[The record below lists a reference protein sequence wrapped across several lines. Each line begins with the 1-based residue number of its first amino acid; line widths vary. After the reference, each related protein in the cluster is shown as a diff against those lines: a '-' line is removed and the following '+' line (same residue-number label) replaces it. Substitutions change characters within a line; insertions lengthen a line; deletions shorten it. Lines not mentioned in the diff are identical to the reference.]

1 MLRAFATGCSF
12 CKEGLKE
19 NIMNSSISRRGFLQ
33 GLGLTVSAL
42 VLGNEAF
49 GAQQKRPNILYI
61 MADDQSPE
69 SVACYGGWMKDYVQ
83 TSNID
88 RLASEGMRFENCVCT
103 NSLCAPSRAS
113 ITTGQYSHKTGI
125 YTLREEMDTKDKP
138 TSYSVLNKAGYQ
150 TAVFGKWHVHGD
162 NKYGFDDY
170 GVTLSQGSYYS
181 PSISGPNG
189 EKRRFPDMHSS
200 DAYTKACLEWLGKR
214 DKERPF
220 FLMCHYKAAHGD
232 WIYAK
237 RFEKLYADV
246 EIPEPETL
254 FDDFEGRAKGGV
266 GAKGATLYPD
276 LAYRMSGKGKKPGAP
291 KRDWPTGNID
301 MSGMDEKQQRKAVF
315 QKYAKDYM
323 RCVAGIDDNV
333 GKLVKYLKDEGILE
347 NTVVIYTADQGM
359 YVGEH
364 GFYDKRLM
372 LEEALR
378 MPFIVRYPKM
388 VKTGSVTKALINN
401 TDFAPTILALAGEGT
416 PSSMQGKSFVEVL
429 KGKADKHRK
438 SSFYAFYSGGIP
450 KHYGVRTERYKL
462 IVWPESDAKDLFD
475 LQKDPNELKS
485 VYNDPGY
492 ADVVKEMEAEL
503 KRVIKEVDIAENQL
517 PGKRPKKVKAA
528 KAGNAESK
536 KKKKQNAKTK
546 NGHKNN

>member
-1 MLRAFATGCSF
+1 
-12 CKEGLKE
+12 
-19 NIMNSSISRRGFLQ
+19 MNSSISRRRFVQ
-33 GLGLTVSAL
+33 GLGLGVTAL
-42 VLGNEAF
+42 VLGDQAF
-49 GAQQKRPNILYI
+49 GARQKRPNILYI
-61 MADDQSPE
+61 MTDDQSPE

-113 ITTGQYSHKTGI
+113 IATGQYSHKTGV
-125 YTLREEMDTKDKP
+125 YTLREKMDTKDRP
-138 TSYSVLNKAGYQ
+138 TSYSELNKAGYQ

-170 GVTLSQGSYYS
+170 GVTLSQGSYYN

-189 EKRRFPDMHSS
+189 EKRRFADMHST

-214 DKERPF
+214 DKDRPF

-254 FDDFEGRAKGGV
+254 FDDFANRAPGGV
-266 GAKGATLYPD
+266 GKKGATIYPG
-276 LAYRMSGKGKKPGAP
+276 LAHRMSGKGKKPGAP

-301 MSGMDEKQQRKAVF
+301 MSGMDEKQQRKVTF

-333 GKLVKYLKDEGILE
+333 GKLVEYLKDEGILD

-372 LEEALR
+372 LEEGLR

-388 VKTGSVTKALINN
+388 VKAGAVTKALINN

-416 PSSMQGKSFVEVL
+416 PSSMQGTSFVDVL

-450 KHYGVRTERYKL
+450 KHYGIRTERYKL
-462 IVWPESDAKDLFD
+462 IVWPESNEKDLFD
-475 LQKDPNELKS
+475 LQKDPHELKS
-485 VYNDPGY
+485 VYSDPAY
-492 ADVVKEMEAEL
+492 ASIAKDMNAEL
-503 KRVIKEVDIAENQL
+503 QAAIKEVDISSDQL
-517 PGKRPKKVKAA
+517 PGNRKSEKKTQTSNPEPKKL
-528 KAGNAESK
+528 
-536 KKKKQNAKTK
+536 KKQKK
-546 NGHKNN
+546 NKQK